1 MIHLFVSLCFSTFA
15 GGIFYSWKEKK
26 ILQFFFV
33 LAYQSGNVKMMILLL
48 GMMGWRCLKKI
59 LNSVDQLLM
68 SGTMLRALD

>member
-1 MIHLFVSLCFSTFA
+1 
-15 GGIFYSWKEKK
+15 
-26 ILQFFFV
+26 
-33 LAYQSGNVKMMILLL
+33 MMILLL